1 MLEIFV
7 NEEDAEARYAYVDN
21 LMLSGLGTIQY
32 ELLYDNVLLRL
43 NRFLKE
49 QAIRLIF
56 LWTTRLFYAYCVLS
70 SVKL

>member
-32 ELLYDNVLLRL
+32 ELLYDNVLLR
-43 NRFLKE
+43 FDADFDPE
-49 QAIRLIF
+49 QVDEYDAAMKIILGIND
-56 LWTTRLFYAYCVLS
+56 
-70 SVKL
+70 